1 VAIGANAASLAY
13 NSDDVPLS
21 FGGSSLDL
29 SAGNVGVQIAN
40 SSTEDGTSYANTF
53 DDGIRSQFT
62 IAFWAKGFPG
72 EWAPWVSKRG
82 EDGIGWQ
89 VRRLGGDPYSTFTL
103 RGVFNED
110 GVGSTINVND
120 AAPTWHHFAG
130 VWDQASGAR
139 SLYVDGVLSHVV
151 TNVPGQMMNLAAA
164 KHLALGARQT
174 NGADFDGFFRGK
186 LYDVRIYNQVLFA
199 EQVQTVM
206 TTPTTVQPPE
216 AKIRAFGLPGKPAT
230 ISGSNIVWAL
240 PMIGMDRRAL
250 APTFTLTTGA
260 TCDKASGST
269 QDFTTPQTY
278 TVTSSDLQVNVYTV
292 TVVTTDTFNDGT
304 LQGWHNRVWDL
315 ATNAG
320 AGGWVD
326 LAPNFT
332 TLPLTI
338 NGGVIQPPS
347 DDNGLFVPGN
357 GAVWVSGNTDNHLNT
372 LWLRSPQFYL
382 DGSGDMTVQLGRG
395 MANAAAPANDMS
407 VPYAAVTDRGWMGVA
422 LRRVSDGVFVL
433 AKPRTET
440 GDAWVTVTFTQAE
453 LEPFVGSEEFT
464 LDLINSDRGG
474 WGWIVM
480 DNVVIPGI
488 ATPIAP
494 SDPFTSWMN
503 AYYPGLS
510 DRTPA
515 GDPDGDGVS
524 NQDEFAFGLDPSS
537 GKSVSPIA
545 VQLNR
550 SSGQFS
556 YTRRATPALTGL
568 TYSVWTSTDLQT
580 WTEDIDASQVPGTP
594 VADVETVAVTLS
606 ASKPLTAAKLFVRVS
621 AE

>member
-1 VAIGANAASLAY
+1 
-13 NSDDVPLS
+13 
-21 FGGSSLDL
+21 
-29 SAGNVGVQIAN
+29 
-40 SSTEDGTSYANTF
+40 
-53 DDGIRSQFT
+53 
-62 IAFWAKGFPG
+62 
-72 EWAPWVSKRG
+72 
-82 EDGIGWQ
+82 
-89 VRRLGGDPYSTFTL
+89 
-103 RGVFNED
+103 
-110 GVGSTINVND
+110 
-120 AAPTWHHFAG
+120 
-130 VWDQASGAR
+130 
-139 SLYVDGVLSHVV
+139 
-151 TNVPGQMMNLAAA
+151 
-164 KHLALGARQT
+164 
-174 NGADFDGFFRGK
+174 
-186 LYDVRIYNQVLFA
+186 
-199 EQVQTVM
+199 
-206 TTPTTVQPPE
+206 
-216 AKIRAFGLPGKPAT
+216 
-230 ISGSNIVWAL
+230 
-240 PMIGMDRRAL
+240 
-250 APTFTLTTGA
+250 
-260 TCDKASGST
+260 
-269 QDFTTPQTY
+269 
-278 TVTSSDLQVNVYTV
+278 
-292 TVVTTDTFNDGT
+292 
-304 LQGWHNRVWDL
+304 
-315 ATNAG
+315 
-320 AGGWVD
+320 
-326 LAPNFT
+326 
-332 TLPLTI
+332 
-338 NGGVIQPPS
+338 
-347 DDNGLFVPGN
+347 
-357 GAVWVSGNTDNHLNT
+357 
-372 LWLRSPQFYL
+372 
-382 DGSGDMTVQLGRG
+382 
-395 MANAAAPANDMS
+395 
-407 VPYAAVTDRGWMGVA
+407 
-422 LRRVSDGVFVL
+422 
-433 AKPRTET
+433 
-440 GDAWVTVTFTQAE
+440 VTFTQAE